1 MNGVLQDRAILGI
14 LEANVTGRLGYTD
27 GTKIYVVPISYL
39 LYDDRYII
47 AHSRQGQK
55 IDILRKHPEVCLQVD
70 EIDDLDNWRSVLVWG
85 RYQEITATRD
95 KHYALDLLIRRI
107 NRHKLKAEP
116 SATEVPLTEDSTLL
130 PEREKEVVYRIEI
143 TEQSGRFQNMQ
154 TG

>member
-1 MNGVLQDRAILGI
+1 MNGILQDQAILRL

-27 GTKIYVVPISYL
+27 GTRIYVVPVSYL

-55 IDILRKHPEVCLQVD
+55 IDILRKHPEVCLEVD

-85 RYQEITATRD
+85 NYQEITATRD
-95 KHYALDLLIRRI
+95 KYYALDLLIRKI
-107 NRHKLKAEP
+107 NRHKLKAEK
-116 SATEVPLTEDSTLL
+116 SASEVPVAEDAMLL

-143 TEQSGRFQNMQ
+143 AEQSGRFQSKQ

>member
-1 MNGVLQDRAILGI
+1 MNGILQDRAILGI

-27 GTKIYVVPISYL
+27 GTRVYVVPISYL

-47 AHSRQGQK
+47 AHSREGQK
-55 IDILRKHPEVCLQVD
+55 IDILRHRPDLCLQVD

-85 RYQEITATRD
+85 SYQEITASRD
-95 KHYALDLLIRRI
+95 KYYALDLLLRRVH
-107 NRHKLKAEP
+107 RHKSKAEQ
-116 SATEVPLTEDSTLL
+116 AAREVPVAEDSVLL

-143 TEQSGRFQNMQ
+143 TELSGRFQSTQ